1 MIQPKIGI
9 VTVLYRSANVLNE
22 FFECLNAQTYKNFV
36 LYIIDNAS
44 PDDSVAICKRYT
56 GNTWYD
62 SEIIETGENG
72 GIARGNNIGI
82 EMALADDCDLVLL
95 ANNDIEF
102 APDTISTLV
111 ESMRRNGADMV
122 VPKLYNF
129 FNGNVQFAGGGF
141 DCWTFPIS
149 VEGFECKDSEKF
161 NNPHFI
167 EFAPTCFMLFKREV
181 FDTTG
186 RMDERFFVYFD
197 DTDFIW
203 RAVRQ
208 NGFKLFYEPSA
219 RINHRQGNSSGSSM
233 NRFCLEMDFRNMAY
247 FMNKYF
253 PWYKRWCIAGYK
265 FARYFLLLVRHPSWF
280 KFGNPIRYYRDGL
293 GLFREWQK
301 HGNLKK

>member
-1 MIQPKIGI
+1 MNQPKIGI
-9 VTVLYRSANVLNE
+9 VTVLYRSANVLKE

-44 PDDSVAICKRYT
+44 PDDSVAICKNYT
-56 GNTWYD
+56 ENAWYD
-62 SEIIETGENG
+62 SKIIETGENG

-82 EMALADDCDLVLL
+82 ELALADDCDLVLL

-102 APDTISTLV
+102 APDTISTMV
-111 ESMRRNGADMV
+111 GSMQKNGADMI

-149 VEGFECKDSEKF
+149 VEGFECKDSGKYDK
-161 NNPHFI
+161 PHFI

-181 FDTTG
+181 FDKTG
-186 RMDERFFVYFD
+186 WMDERFFVYFD

-208 NGFKLFYEPSA
+208 NGFKLFYEPTA
-219 RINHRQGNSSGSSM
+219 CINHKAGNSHGSTL
-233 NRFCLEMDFRNMAY
+233 NRFAIEMNYRNMAY

-253 PWYKRWCIAGYK
+253 PWYKRWCIAGYQL
-265 FARYFLLLVRHPSWF
+265 FYHILRLVKHPTWY
-280 KFGNPIRYYRDGL
+280 KYGNVFSFYSNGVA
-293 GLFREWQK
+293 LFHEWQQ
-301 HGNLKK
+301 HGNLKE